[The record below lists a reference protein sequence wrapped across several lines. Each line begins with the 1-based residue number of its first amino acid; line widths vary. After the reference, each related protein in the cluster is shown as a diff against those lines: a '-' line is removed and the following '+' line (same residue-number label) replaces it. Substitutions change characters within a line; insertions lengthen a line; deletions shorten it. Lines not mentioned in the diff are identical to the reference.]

1 MFDATAW
8 RRVSPSIEDSLGKDR
23 REVCASVPLVVLAAT
38 LAYSGALWLNLFHE
52 LTGGHEHHEP
62 PLAVHALRDGTLA
75 LPVVLVAVTVA
86 VLLSGRLL
94 RATPS
99 ASARLRRA
107 VTSVFAAGATA
118 LALAA
123 GNPVQTS
130 RCWRTRGGRA
140 PTASAHGTRRPDRP
154 CGVLARGG
162 SRSAPPGDVPSWC
175 PGRRRPG
182 HRCGTPD
189 ATVPPS
195 RRRTD
200 RRRLRNRR
208 RPRALRPAYGDR
220 GGAGRCG
227 GRDRRLR
234 RLGPRRS
241 TTAWTRSA
249 STCP

>member
-23 REVCASVPLVVLAAT
+23 REVRASVPLVLTAT

-123 GNPVQTS
+123 GNPVHERLFGAHEAAELPLPLHMARDALIALVVCLPVAAAAVLLLGKLPRGARAAADPVTAAARPTPRS
-130 RCWRTRGGRA
+130 RRPAGGLIA
-140 PTASAHGTRRPDRP
+140 AASATPPSSRSPACLRRPRWGRP
-154 CGVLARGG
+154 LRRPGQA
-162 SRSAPPGDVPSWC
+162 SAPPRS
-175 PGRRRPG
+175 
-182 HRCGTPD
+182 
-189 ATVPPS
+189 A
-195 RRRTD
+195 
-200 RRRLRNRR
+200 
-208 RPRALRPAYGDR
+208 
-220 GGAGRCG
+220 
-227 GRDRRLR
+227 
-234 RLGPRRS
+234 RS
-241 TTAWTRSA
+241 TMTWTRSE
-249 STCP
+249 STCR